1 VKRRK
6 LLAGSMA
13 AAGAAVVFGGFS
25 VSAEEEVTYTVE
37 EGDTMFSIS
46 QDHTTFTLEEL
57 EEMNPDADPHNL
69 QIGQELTVVTEE
81 EAGSGVETHVVSS
94 GETYYSIASEH
105 DGVSASD
112 LENWNYEIDA
122 YELQEG
128 YHIVVEEPIAVHDA
142 SEDGAYHHIAEGENY
157 HSIARQ
163 YYDVTAQELI
173 EINHSVYADEM
184 EVGQMIQL
192 DPIP

>member
-1 VKRRK
+1 MKQTR
-6 LLAGSMA
+6 LLAGSIT
-13 AAGAAVVFGGFS
+13 AGALVVFGGFS
-25 VSAEEEVTYTVE
+25 VSAEEISHTVE
-37 EGDTMFSIS
+37 EGETMFSIS
-46 QDHTTFTLEEL
+46 QENSTVTLEEL
-57 EEMNPDADPHNL
+57 QEMNPDVDPYNM
-69 QIGQELTVVTEE
+69 QIGQELTVVSAD

-94 GETYYSIASEH
+94 GETYYSIASEY

-112 LENWNYEIDA
+112 LEDWNYEIGA

-128 YHIVVEEPIAVHDA
+128 YHIVVEEPIAVHEA